1 MSAFLDLYE
10 TLPRQG
16 PGDRATQDFALKI
29 VGTGGSERML
39 DAGFNWAYLLCSK

>member
-16 PGDRATQDFALKI
+16 PGDRATLDIALSV
-29 VGTGGSERML
+29 VGVGGAERIL
-39 DAGFNWAYLLCSK
+39 DAGCTSS